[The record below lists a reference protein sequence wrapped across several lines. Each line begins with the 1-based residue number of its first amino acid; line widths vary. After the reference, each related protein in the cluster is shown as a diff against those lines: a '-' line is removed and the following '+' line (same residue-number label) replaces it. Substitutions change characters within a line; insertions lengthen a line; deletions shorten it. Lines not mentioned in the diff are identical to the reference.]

1 IGQDN
6 REWAYEGRG
15 FGTASTAAM
24 LMMENGQNEISIEF
38 GSLNWF
44 DEEIKEEKLR
54 TEFNHKASC
63 KAELYRFEGD
73 NQQVLGTITVTIN
86 DKGVPEAKEAEV
98 ILNINK
104 ESGVIPGYIYDH
116 FYDGYYYPKGMP
128 LYEFKKTVMVAG
140 LPQWVWVKAEEYKD
154 TPEQRA
160 KLQAAYQALWHDFNK
175 KDVKAVKQKMKH
187 SLYA

>member
-1 IGQDN
+1 MRKLKIIISLLLLCFILISQAKAAAPIKYRTLFDIKNSYCAIKTKGVIGQDN

-54 TEFNHKASC
+54 TEFNPKASC

-86 DKGVPEAKEAEV
+86 DKGVPEAKEA
-98 ILNINK
+98 
-104 ESGVIPGYIYDH
+104 
-116 FYDGYYYPKGMP
+116 
-128 LYEFKKTVMVAG
+128 
-140 LPQWVWVKAEEYKD
+140 
-154 TPEQRA
+154 
-160 KLQAAYQALWHDFNK
+160 
-175 KDVKAVKQKMKH
+175 DV
-187 SLYA
+187 